1 MMKTTGTMPNIART
15 TIINVGEIV
24 VYDAVKDAL
33 ISYKVME
40 DAMPCYFI
48 AALSAGFTATL
59 VASPVDVIKTRFMN
73 SPTGAYRGAF
83 HCAVETFRNE
93 GVTAFYKG
101 FNASFSRLVAW
112 NVCLWL
118 TYEKFKKATNSFYN

>member
-1 MMKTTGTMPNIART
+1 MPNIART

-33 ISYKVME
+33 ISYKVMD
-40 DAMPCYFI
+40 DAMPCYFT
-48 AALSAGFTATL
+48 AALAAGFTATL

-83 HCAVETFRNE
+83 HCAVHTFRNE

-118 TYEKFKKATNSFYN
+118 TYEKFKQAANSFYN

>member
-1 MMKTTGTMPNIART
+1 MPNIART

-24 VYDAVKDAL
+24 VYDAVKDGL
-33 ISYKVME
+33 ISSKIME

-48 AALSAGFTATL
+48 AALTAGFTATL

-73 SPTGAYRGAF
+73 SPSGAYRGAF
-83 HCAVETFRNE
+83 HCAVKTFRSE
-93 GVTAFYKG
+93 GVPAFYKG

-118 TYEKFKKATNSFYN
+118 TYEQFKKMANSYYD

>member
-1 MMKTTGTMPNIART
+1 MPNIART

-48 AALSAGFTATL
+48 SALAAGFTATL
-59 VASPVDVIKTRFMN
+59 VASPVDVIKTRFVN
-73 SPTGAYRGAF
+73 I
-83 HCAVETFRNE
+83 FR
-93 GVTAFYKG
+93 
-101 FNASFSRLVAW
+101 SILIIS
-112 NVCLWL
+112 
-118 TYEKFKKATNSFYN
+118 